1 MMKKTI
7 SIILL
12 GCGAYFV
19 VDAGRYSLRGSAM
32 DWSEITLGIVLM
44 GLGLIGLL
52 RSGQST

>member
-19 VDAGRYSLRGSAM
+19 VDAGCYSLRGSAM